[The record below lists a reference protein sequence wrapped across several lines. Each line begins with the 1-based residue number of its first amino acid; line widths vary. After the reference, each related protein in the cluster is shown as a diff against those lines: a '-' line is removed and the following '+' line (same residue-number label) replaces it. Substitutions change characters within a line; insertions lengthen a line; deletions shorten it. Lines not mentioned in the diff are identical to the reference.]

1 MMILTFLTVRNH
13 LLKKNFKAHLGMR
26 MCMCMEKVC
35 AKFLNKLYSFF
46 WIVCC
51 KNITCMRDSRHVHS
65 TPLQN

>member
-1 MMILTFLTVRNH
+1 MPMLRMMILTFLTVRNH

-46 WIVCC
+46 LDRV
-51 KNITCMRDSRHVHS
+51 
-65 TPLQN
+65 L